1 MWNYL
6 QNALTI
12 LELYIGYMACKWGVP
27 NKWGDPPSKAV
38 ISDRGTKETTEPR
51 DGIDD
56 VEVSN
61 ALSHLQGKMM
71 E

>member
-1 MWNYL
+1 VIL
-6 QNALTI
+6 QVSINI
-12 LELYIGYMACKWGVP
+12 PV
-27 NKWGDPPSKAV
+27 SAV

-51 DGIDD
+51 DSIDD